1 MSDRNPSGETP
12 TQQLVIALVI
22 EALIIGAGILGWVV
36 SGNIV
41 WLIGG
46 IILGIGFSGPA
57 IIKFIRAKERN

>member
-1 MSDRNPSGETP
+1 MSDRNQSGESP
-12 TQQLVIALVI
+12 VQQFVIALVI
-22 EALIIGAGILGWVV
+22 EVLIIGAGVIGWFV
-36 SGNIV
+36 SGNII

>member
-1 MSDRNPSGETP
+1 MSDRNPSGESP
-12 TQQLVIALVI
+12 VQQFVIALVI
-22 EALIIGAGILGWVV
+22 EVLIIGAGVIGWFV
-36 SGNIV
+36 SGNII

>member
-1 MSDRNPSGETP
+1 MSERNPSGETP

-22 EALIIGAGILGWVV
+22 EVLIIGAGILGWAV